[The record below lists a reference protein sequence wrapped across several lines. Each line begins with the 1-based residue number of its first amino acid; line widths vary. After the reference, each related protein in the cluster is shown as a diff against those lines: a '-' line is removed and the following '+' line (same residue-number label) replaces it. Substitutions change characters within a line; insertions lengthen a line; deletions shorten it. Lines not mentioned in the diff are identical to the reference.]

1 MGNFRVSHLLFMALV
16 IMLSACNSPKGEDK
30 LSATNAT
37 DSTSITIKAGNTDL
51 TNILKKNEGMNSVG
65 KDDSSLF
72 ESIIADE
79 KITIPY
85 VKIGEVVTINF
96 GDIPADNYVLY
107 DYVLNED
114 GTIKYSSLATETVSI
129 QVSNNVGTFK
139 LNENLSSKFSSNSK
153 DYEPGNLLRGFLL
166 ITTSG
171 DKQVEYAFV
180 IKSDISE
187 AE

>member
-1 MGNFRVSHLLFMALV
+1 M
-16 IMLSACNSPKGEDK
+16 
-30 LSATNAT
+30 
-37 DSTSITIKAGNTDL
+37 
-51 TNILKKNEGMNSVG
+51 
-65 KDDSSLF
+65 
-72 ESIIADE
+72 
-79 KITIPY
+79 
-85 VKIGEVVTINF
+85 
-96 GDIPADNYVLY
+96 LY

-153 DYEPGNLLRGFLL
+153 DYESGNLLRGFLL

>member
-1 MGNFRVSHLLFMALV
+1 MNNSRVSYLLLLALV
-16 IMLSACNSPKGEDK
+16 IILSACNSQKIEGN
-30 LSATNAT
+30 LSAIDT
-37 DSTSITIKAGNTDL
+37 TSIKISAGNTDL
-51 TNILKKNEGMNSVG
+51 TDTLKKKEGIDSVE

-85 VKIGEVVTINF
+85 VKIGEVVKVNF
-96 GDIPADNYVLY
+96 GDILPDHYVLY

-114 GTIKYSSLATETVSI
+114 GTIKYSSLATETVTL

-153 DYEPGNLLRGFLL
+153 DYKPGHLLRGFLL
-166 ITTSG
+166 INTFG
-171 DKQVEYAFV
+171 DKQQEYAFV
-180 IKSDISE
+180 IKSDIFE
-187 AE
+187 VE